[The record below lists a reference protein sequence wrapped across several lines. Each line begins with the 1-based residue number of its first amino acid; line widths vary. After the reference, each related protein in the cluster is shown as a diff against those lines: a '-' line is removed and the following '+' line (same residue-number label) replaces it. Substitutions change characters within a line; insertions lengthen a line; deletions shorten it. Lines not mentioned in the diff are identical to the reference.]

1 MDFEVVIETVES
13 EDLQEQ
19 IYEKILFEIL
29 NECLSEVLQNEKGH
43 NIFESI
49 N

>member
-19 IYEKILFEIL
+19 IYEKVLFEIL
-29 NECLSEVLQNEKGH
+29 NECLSEVLQNEKSH
-43 NIFESI
+43 NIFKSI